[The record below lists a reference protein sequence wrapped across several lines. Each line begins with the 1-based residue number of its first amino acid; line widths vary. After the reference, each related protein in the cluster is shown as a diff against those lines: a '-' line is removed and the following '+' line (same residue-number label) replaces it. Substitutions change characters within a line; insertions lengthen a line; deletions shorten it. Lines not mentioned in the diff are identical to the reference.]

1 MSFFLILAFIF
12 IVLELICLN
21 WLRQKRNS
29 TIQRIADPDEKFI
42 FHLQSSIWDGLVI
55 GAFGGLLSF
64 LQQIS
69 IEDRAIAVIGF
80 FAAIMIKLYKIIA
93 DEERFLEHKR
103 KTNNE
108 RKKKD
113 DDDFENDESPLL
125 KNSE

>member
-42 FHLQSSIWDGLVI
+42 FHLQSSIWDDLVI

-80 FAAIMIKLYKIIA
+80 FAAIMIKLYKIIG